1 MAEFA
6 GIARQDMITAL
17 ALSSTAVVTGK
28 TVTGNTAV
36 IKAGH
41 MPADRGMA
49 VVALVIT
56 ADMVHRLA
64 CGIGIVMTAVTQH
77 GGSGELSCVVALV
90 TLHIAMLAGEWESCR
105 EMIVI
110 RGYR

>member
-1 MAEFA
+1 MAEFT

-17 ALSSTAVVTGK
+17 ALSGTAVVTGK
-28 TVTGNTAV
+28 TVTGNTTV

-56 ADMVHRLA
+56 ADVVHRLA
-64 CGIGIVMTAVTQH
+64 CGIGIVMTPVTQH
-77 GGSGELSCVVALV
+77 GRACKLSCVVALV
-90 TLHIAMLAGEWESCR
+90 TLHIAMLAGERKSCG
-105 EMIVI
+105 EMVVI
-110 RGYR
+110 SGYR